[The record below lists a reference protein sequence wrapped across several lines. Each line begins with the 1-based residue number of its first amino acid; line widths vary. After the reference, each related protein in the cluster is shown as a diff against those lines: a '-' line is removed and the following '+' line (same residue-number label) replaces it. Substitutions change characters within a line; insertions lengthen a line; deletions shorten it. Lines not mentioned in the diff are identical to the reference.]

1 MNTNHESNSVSSY
14 TYLREFPELILL
26 VRKFIE
32 EKPLNDIDR
41 FNLNELA
48 NAVGWSIEDVSE
60 EFRNIW
66 RDPLDRVDRYK
77 NMFEKYYENAINLIK
92 KDPQKAAEKLWG
104 AMVALIKLHASLKRV
119 FIAAWDHGKLYNY
132 VTNNIERAHRDLFYN
147 LLTSGEVLHRY
158 FYEEDLDEETFN
170 IFWSK
175 TLQLLDE
182 AKQIVYK
189 LYARTFS
196 RE

>member
-1 MNTNHESNSVSSY
+1 MNTNPESNSVSSY
-14 TYLREFPELILL
+14 TYLREFPELIPL
-26 VRKFIE
+26 VRKLIE
-32 EKPLNDIDR
+32 EKPLDDIDR
-41 FNLNELA
+41 FNLNDLA
-48 NAVGWSIEDVSE
+48 NAVGWSIEDISE
-60 EFRNIW
+60 ELRNIW

-92 KDPQKAAEKLWG
+92 KDPQQAAEKLWG
-104 AMVALIKLHASLKRV
+104 AVVALIKFHASLKRV

-132 VTNNIERAHRDLFYN
+132 VTNSIERVHRDLFYN

-182 AKQIVYK
+182 ARQIVYK
-189 LYARTFS
+189 LYARIFS